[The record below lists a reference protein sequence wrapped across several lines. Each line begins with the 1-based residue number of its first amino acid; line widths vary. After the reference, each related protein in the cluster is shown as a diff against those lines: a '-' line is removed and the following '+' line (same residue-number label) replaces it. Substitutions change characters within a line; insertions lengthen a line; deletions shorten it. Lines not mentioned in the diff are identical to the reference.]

1 MMMTSERDDGPSRG
15 GSAAGFLRAGF
26 RHAGLAT
33 LLLFAAPSIGL
44 AQGQWVNPDVYE
56 LRDEVKK
63 LAKEIAALRADG
75 LGAAPV
81 SAGANAPA
89 VSGDVYVRLER
100 LDRSVRS
107 LTGAVEELD
116 QRVRAASQRRQA
128 KLAELDFRIARI
140 EEGKKGKH
148 SGRIPGTEALSSV
161 AEPSSAPISAGR
173 LQPLQPENA
182 GPGAPPTVLGT
193 LRGERPGNATVAS
206 PIYDAPRNA
215 AAAARSGAASGASG
229 GSFDAAIASLQ
240 AGDWGSA
247 EDQFQSFIR
256 GNSGDAREPDARY
269 FLGETYRI
277 RGRFHDAVRTY
288 AAGLKSHPRSKRA
301 PDSWMRLGE
310 SLAQLNQIDKACE
323 AFKQVKL
330 RFPDAPAKLLQET
343 QKQRKRAGCT

>member
-1 MMMTSERDDGPSRG
+1 MMITAERADRPLNSGRAASVV
-15 GSAAGFLRAGF
+15 SAGVAA
-26 RHAGLAT
+26 
-33 LLLFAAPSIGL
+33 LLLITAPSPGL

-75 LGAAPV
+75 LGAAPSAA
-81 SAGANAPA
+81 SAGADAPA
-89 VSGDVYVRLER
+89 VSGDVYVRLDR
-100 LDRSVRS
+100 LDQAVRS

-128 KLAELDFRIARI
+128 KLAELDFRISRM
-140 EEGKKGKH
+140 EEGKTGKH
-148 SGRIPGTEALSSV
+148 SGRIPGTEALASV

-193 LRGERPGNATVAS
+193 LRGQSPGQAAVANPIYDRPGNAAS
-206 PIYDAPRNA
+206 
-215 AAAARSGAASGASG
+215 AASSGGSSAGG
-229 GSFDAAIASLQ
+229 GSFDGAIASLQ
-240 AGDWGSA
+240 AGDWAAA
-247 EDQFQSFIR
+247 EDQFQSFIQE
-256 GNSGDAREPDARY
+256 NSGDAREPDARY

-277 RGRFHDAVRTY
+277 RGRYHDAVRTY

-310 SLAQLNQIDKACE
+310 SLAQLKQFDKACE
-323 AFKQVKL
+323 AFKQVGL

-343 QKQRKRAGCT
+343 KKQRNRAGCT